1 MNRDQKQYDKGVS
14 GLLDSGF
21 DLVAHAAIGEPA
33 SNVEG
38 QKVMRE
44 SHGDGTDLI
53 QLLELFRGGREFKI
67 WMLSW
72 S

>member
-38 QKVMRE
+38 QR
-44 SHGDGTDLI
+44 I
-53 QLLELFRGGREFKI
+53 PRRGH
-67 WMLSW
+67 
-72 S
+72 